1 MHQQFPHKLP
11 PYGRNLA
18 RLLASGNKPKNCVFV
33 FAGSNAWQSAE
44 FHKHRQAVLLLP
56 PGDDPEH
63 FCWPVAGIDC
73 LVGQQGEIHE
83 ETLLRLAHVL
93 LRHGATKVCLIA
105 VDTNG
110 ELYTTFHV
118 PIRSESHAA

>member
-1 MHQQFPHKLP
+1 
-11 PYGRNLA
+11 
-18 RLLASGNKPKNCVFV
+18 
-33 FAGSNAWQSAE
+33 
-44 FHKHRQAVLLLP
+44 
-56 PGDDPEH
+56 
-63 FCWPVAGIDC
+63 